1 KLAVAFHLSSSK
13 LSPTISDYGT
23 FRGTPSHTKMNS
35 SLLSLVLISL
45 LMALV
50 RPTSAS
56 VASFD
61 GVERI
66 ARVTRAQ
73 CARVC
78 GVKMTLECCQCIGCH
93 QGMRFG
99 KRSSG
104 PLFAPIDEMEDLSL
118 Y

>member
-1 KLAVAFHLSSSK
+1 
-13 LSPTISDYGT
+13 
-23 FRGTPSHTKMNS
+23 MNS
-35 SLLSLVLISL
+35 SLLSLL
-45 LMALV
+45 LLSIFLALFH
-50 RPTSAS
+50 PSSSS
-56 VASFD
+56 VID
-61 GVERI
+61 YGGERI

-99 KRSSG
+99 KRSSSPIFT
-104 PLFAPIDEMEDLSL
+104 PLDEIEEMSL